1 MTLNLELSLSSEL
14 RGVHGREVN
23 GQRLEDLSSEVYMA
37 ERLTVRD
44 WKSELRGVHGR
55 EGNGPR
61 LEMWNDVKQ
70 L

>member
-14 RGVHGREVN
+14 RGVHGREGN
-23 GQRLEDLSSEVYMA
+23 GQRLEDLSSEVCMA
-37 ERLTVRD
+37 
-44 WKSELRGVHGR
+44 

-61 LEMWNDVKQ
+61 LEMWNGLSSVVHGREGNGIFDVKQ